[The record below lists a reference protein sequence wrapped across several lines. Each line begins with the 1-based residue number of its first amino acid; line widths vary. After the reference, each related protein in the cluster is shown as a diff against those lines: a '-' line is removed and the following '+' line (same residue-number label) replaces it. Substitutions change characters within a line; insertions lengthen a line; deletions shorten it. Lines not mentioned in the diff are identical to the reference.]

1 MFAPMG
7 SLSNDTDEQDDQ
19 RQGEEDEEL
28 HTALRDAVVMLAENE
43 PEDPFGALAAQY
55 VLYSIC
61 VYHIMHSQPYT
72 TPSGGNRERNIHVS
86 SIHVLLFAY
95 RNR

>member
-7 SLSNDTDEQDDQ
+7 PLMTAADERDDQ

-28 HTALRDAVVMLAENE
+28 HAALRDAVVMLAENE

-55 VLYSIC
+55 VFYLC
-61 VYHIMHSQPYT
+61 VTSRAREVYA
-72 TPSGGNRERNIHVS
+72 TPSEITKNGIYMHHRS
-86 SIHVLLFAY
+86 MSY
-95 RNR
+95 